1 MASKPTASKTW
12 RRLKRPKSVAENDQR
27 RHIPRRYRGR
37 LASPDSRLIQAVTQ
51 NHAYLKGRALTCR
64 HCFRGRALGSVISTF
79 SSPPHHAWLSIHLT
93 LMMSRK
99 AQSLSSGRKKP
110 PGSSIISCCLWSRF
124 HLRRPSNGRRSMRL
138 REILNGFMSNMRE
151 RKNRPSQRREVKHA
165 VKKSAAKKSAVKKK
179 APVAKQTAAKRP
191 KRPAKKAS

>member
-27 RHIPRRYRGR
+27 RHIPRRCRGR
-37 LASPDSRLIQAVTQ
+37 LASPVSRLIQAVTQ

-64 HCFRGRALGSVISTF
+64 HCFRGRALGSAISTF

-151 RKNRPSQRREVKHA
+151 RKNRPRQRREANNRGKRGPR
-165 VKKSAAKKSAVKKK
+165 KKK
-179 APVAKQTAAKRP
+179 HPLRNKPRP
-191 KRPAKKAS
+191 KGLN